1 MSRDLSQMPL
11 IDHLAELRTRLLI
24 TAGLFGLAV
33 VVSFAIADRLY
44 DFLLSPLADQM
55 AATGQPDPR
64 IIFTGVAEG
73 FFAYLKIAFFTGA
86 CIGLPFLIYQ
96 IWAFI
101 SPGLHTHERPIGLLV
116 LVTAPIL
123 FFAGGSMAYAG
134 ILPLALDFFLS
145 FQNLSPEAGLP
156 IELEARISEYLS
168 FVTHLIFAFG
178 CAFQLPLIM
187 ILGVRSGLF
196 SADQLAAM
204 RKYIFL
210 IVLLFSA
217 LITPPDIVSQLF
229 LAGPIFVLYELAL
242 FIARRLS

>member
-1 MSRDLSQMPL
+1 MPL
-11 IDHLAELRTRLLI
+11 LDHLTELRTRLLI
-24 TAGLFGLAV
+24 VAGVFGLAV
-33 VVSFAIADRLY
+33 AGAFITADHLY
-44 DFLLSPLADQM
+44 DFLLRPLADQM
-55 AATGQPDPR
+55 ADTGQDNPR

-86 CIGLPFLIYQ
+86 CIALPFLIYQ
-96 IWAFI
+96 LWAFV
-101 SPGLHTHERPIGLLV
+101 SPGLHDHEHTVGVFILIL
-116 LVTAPIL
+116 APVL
-123 FFAGGSMAYAG
+123 FFAGAIMAYAG

-145 FQNLSPEAGLP
+145 FQNLTPDAGLP

-178 CAFQLPLIM
+178 CAFQLPIIM
-187 ILGVRSGLF
+187 ILTVRSGLA

-210 IVLLFSA
+210 IVLLIAA
-217 LITPPDIVSQLF
+217 LLTPPDIVSQLF

>member
-11 IDHLAELRTRLLI
+11 IDHLAELRTRLLMA
-24 TAGLFGLAV
+24 AGVFGLAV
-33 VVSFAIADRLY
+33 AGSFSIADQIY
-44 DFLLSPLADQM
+44 DFLLRPLADQM
-55 AATGQPDPR
+55 ADTGQSDPR

-96 IWAFI
+96 VWAFV
-101 SPGLHTHERPIGLLV
+101 SPGLHSHERPMGLIV
-116 LVTAPIL
+116 LITAPVL
-123 FFAGGSMAYAG
+123 FFAGAAMAYAG

-145 FQNLSPEAGLP
+145 FQNLSPDAGLP

-178 CAFQLPLIM
+178 CAFQLPLVM
-187 ILGVRSGLF
+187 ILGVRSGLI
-196 SADQLAAM
+196 SAGQLAAM

-210 IVLLFSA
+210 IVLLFAA